1 MIKIKNF
8 VNNFCSKLYSFL
20 IIIELKLLNI
30 QSKNKKIKFYY
41 NHSLGF
47 GDSFTYYISKYDKI
61 NKKNSYV
68 LDFGHITSLSINFLF
83 HKKKVKKL
91 FFYIYSFFPHYNIV
105 KLIKNSK
112 NFRPTG
118 IKNYFDTFHIKN
130 TKKIKKL
137 ILTKLNQN
145 QISKELI
152 NFLNNKKFL
161 ALYFKKGNNDINDL
175 DASNSRQTSNIKIIK
190 EIAQYLNKK
199 KIYLMIYGTNNEKVT
214 KEIKNILNNNYKNI
228 FFLCD
233 VIKKY
238 TLQDQIYAAH
248 KSLGYIGSSTGL
260 VPFFYFLRKK
270 QVALNLF
277 KSKITRFYS
286 HDLKYDSKLN
296 YYVYKK
302 IKIGNSKS
310 FKVLTEKDIE
320 YVSNKNIKYKIK
332 EATNS
337 EIKKAIKKNFLK

>member
-1 MIKIKNF
+1 M
-8 VNNFCSKLYSFL
+8 
-20 IIIELKLLNI
+20 
-30 QSKNKKIKFYY
+30 
-41 NHSLGF
+41 
-47 GDSFTYYISKYDKI
+47 
-61 NKKNSYV
+61 
-68 LDFGHITSLSINFLF
+68 
-83 HKKKVKKL
+83 
-91 FFYIYSFFPHYNIV
+91 
-105 KLIKNSK
+105 
-112 NFRPTG
+112 
-118 IKNYFDTFHIKN
+118 
-130 TKKIKKL
+130 
-137 ILTKLNQN
+137 
-145 QISKELI
+145 
-152 NFLNNKKFL
+152 
-161 ALYFKKGNNDINDL
+161 

-199 KIYLMIYGTNNEKVT
+199 KIYLIIYGTNNEKVT

-320 YVSNKNIKYKIK
+320 YVSNKYKYKIK

-337 EIKKAIKKNFLK
+337 EIKKAIKNF